1 MFQAGNFCVGNTQS
15 WALALDSGQ
24 FWILHR
30 ICLIFWFWISAISL
44 LSHWLKTKFPGF
56 WLALQGISHKDEINL
71 QIKKRSRSRV
81 DIYLRPLFRNISVAN
96 YKIFSDFHNWKTM
109 EDDEKSSVFWFSMYV
124 ETQISYWK
132 RDWPEIPIESIARH
146 PLNTLGEVHHV
157 CFKILFTLVHVRGSL
172 VHRDI
177 WTGDI

>member
-1 MFQAGNFCVGNTQS
+1 MRTKKNCEMNCTIVAQMFQAGNFCVGNTQS
-15 WALALDSGQ
+15 WALALDSGH

-96 YKIFSDFHNWKTM
+96 YKIFSDLHNWKKNGRRQEIQCYLDLTVCWNP
-109 EDDEKSSVFWFSMYV
+109 KS
-124 ETQISYWK
+124 
-132 RDWPEIPIESIARH
+132 
-146 PLNTLGEVHHV
+146 L
-157 CFKILFTLVHVRGSL
+157 
-172 VHRDI
+172 
-177 WTGDI
+177 